1 MMLETRGHHF
11 KPRLNQLL
19 RDLRLDIAY
28 ERGQGDLLYY
38 RDPQG
43 AEVEVLDLVG
53 GYGSLL
59 LGHAHPVLRAEAQRL
74 LASDRPVH
82 VQASRREYA
91 SLLARELSLRARGD
105 YCVTFGNS
113 GAEAVEAAMKHAI
126 LETGARTF
134 IALDGAFHGKTLGA
148 LQLTA
153 NTAYREGFELPGL
166 NIIRVPPNDI
176 EQLAAAFR
184 QAKDL
189 AGFIFEPV
197 LGEGGIRPVEA
208 EFAQAAARLCAERN
222 VPLIADECQTGL
234 GRTGTFLASE
244 QLGVQ
249 PDYIILS
256 KALGGGIAK
265 ISALLARRERYRAEF
280 DLKHSSTYADDDF
293 SCAIA
298 LKTLELIDTTLLAAC
313 RDKGERLL
321 AGLRRVAAK
330 FPAVIADVRG
340 QGLMIAV
347 EFCHL
352 PRSSSFLLRYLDA
365 QEDLAKVITAYL
377 LNVHR
382 IRIAPTLSDPFSL
395 RLEPSA
401 LIGDSQIEWFLEAM
415 EETCSR
421 LGNGDAMNLTRFFR
435 RGGTDAPTADGPVRT
450 DAKFVAYNEDRF
462 RECQRHAPSVKVAW
476 LCHMIDADDLISLE
490 PSFASASLQERED
503 YLAQLVAQM
512 TPVAISAVDVR
523 SVTGDV
529 VRVYPI
535 LLPFTSSWVQR
546 RLDERRV
553 ALPQALVQQGIEMAR
568 SLDCQTVAL
577 GQYTSIVTLNGTR
590 VARNGIGVTT
600 GNSYAVALAM
610 QAIERAHL
618 ETGSKPAQSV
628 LVIAGAVGNIGRA
641 CAEILAPRYRQTIL
655 VGSDKP
661 GSRSRLEAFARSIP
675 NAVTSTDLAAIGKGN
690 VVLAALNA
698 VDAPLT
704 TAPFARNAIVCD
716 LSIPASLRP
725 SIAQLRPDL
734 LIIKGGIV
742 SLPFG
747 EDLEIAGF
755 PLPTGQTY
763 ACMAEAMLLGFEGIR
778 DASFTGA
785 LTPEQVMR
793 VSAMAARHGFE
804 LADYKRSCVLGFEPK
819 NDVRA
824 IAN

>member
-1 MMLETRGHHF
+1 MTLETGGPHF

-19 RDLRLDIAY
+19 RTLRLDIAY

-59 LGHAHPVLRAEAQRL
+59 LGHAHPALRAEAQRL
-74 LASDRPVH
+74 LASERPVH

-91 SLLARELSLRARGD
+91 ALLARELSMRAQDD

-113 GAEAVEAAMKHAI
+113 GAEAVEAAMKHAM

-153 NTAYREGFELPGL
+153 NAAYRDGFELPGL
-166 NIIRVPPNDI
+166 KIIRVPPND
-176 EQLAAAFR
+176 LDRLTAAFN
-184 QAKDL
+184 QATDL
-189 AGFIFEPV
+189 AGFVFEPV
-197 LGEGGIRPVEA
+197 LGEGGIRPIQA
-208 EFAQAAARLCAERN
+208 EFAQAAAKLCAQRN
-222 VPLIADECQTGL
+222 LPLIADECQTGL
-234 GRTGTFLASE
+234 GRTGTFLASHR
-244 QLGVQ
+244 LGVS

-265 ISALLARRERYRAEF
+265 ISALLVRRERYRNEF

-298 LKTLELIDTTLLAAC
+298 LKTLELIDAPLLAAC

-321 AGLRRVAAK
+321 AGLRRLAGK
-330 FPAVIADVRG
+330 FPSVIADVRG

-352 PRSSSFLLRYLDA
+352 SRSTSFLLRFLDV
-365 QEDLAKVITAYL
+365 QEDLAKVIAAYL

-382 IRIAPTLSDPFSL
+382 IRIAPTLSDPLSL

-401 LIGDSQIEWFLEAM
+401 LISEKHIENFLTAM

-421 LGNGDAMNLTRFFR
+421 LVSGDAMNLTRFLI
-435 RGGTDAPTADGPVRT
+435 RGDKEASITDGPLRS
-450 DAKFVAYNEDRF
+450 DAKFIAYDEDRF
-462 RECQRHAPSVKVAW
+462 RECQRHAAGVKVAW

-503 YLAQLVAQM
+503 YLAQLVPFM
-512 TPVAISAVDVR
+512 TPMAISAVDIR
-523 SVTGDV
+523 SALGGV

-535 LLPFTSSWVQR
+535 LLPFTSRWVQQ
-546 RLDERRV
+546 RLDERRL
-553 ALPQALVQQGIEMAR
+553 ALPQALVQQGVDLAR
-568 SLDCQTVAL
+568 SLGCQMVSL

-590 VARNGIGVTT
+590 VVRDGIGVTT

-618 ETGSKPAQSV
+618 EAGSKPAQSV

-655 VGSDKP
+655 LGSDKP
-661 GSRSRLEAFARSIP
+661 GSRSRLQAFARNIP
-675 NAVTSTDLAAIGKGN
+675 NAVISTDPSAIGKGN

-725 SIAQLRPDL
+725 DIAQRRPDL

-742 SLPFG
+742 SLPFA
-747 EDLEIAGF
+747 ENLEIAGF

-778 DASFTGA
+778 DASFTGS
-785 LTPEQVMR
+785 LTPQQVMQ

-819 NDVRA
+819 KDVRA
-824 IAN
+824 LAR

>member
-1 MMLETRGHHF
+1 MTLETGGPHF

-19 RDLRLDIAY
+19 RTLRLDIAY

-38 RDPQG
+38 LDPQG
-43 AEVEVLDLVG
+43 IEVEILDLVG

-59 LGHAHPVLRAEAQRL
+59 LGHAHPELRAEAQRL
-74 LASDRPVH
+74 LASKRPVH
-82 VQASRREYA
+82 VQASKREYA
-91 SLLARELSLRARGD
+91 SLLARELSMRAQGD

-113 GAEAVEAAMKHAI
+113 GAEAVEAAMKHAM

-134 IALDGAFHGKTLGA
+134 ITLDGAFHGKTLGA

-153 NTAYREGFELPGL
+153 NTAYREGFELSGL
-166 NIIRVPPNDI
+166 QIIRVPPNDLNR
-176 EQLAAAFR
+176 LAAAFD
-184 QAKDL
+184 QATDL
-189 AGFIFEPV
+189 AGFVFEPV
-197 LGEGGIRPVEA
+197 LGEGGIRPIAA
-208 EFAQAAARLCAERN
+208 EFVQTAARLCAQRD

-234 GRTGTFLASE
+234 GRTGTFLASH
-244 QLGVQ
+244 QLGVS
-249 PDYIILS
+249 PDYILLS

-265 ISALLARRERYRAEF
+265 ISALLVRRERYQSEF

-298 LKTLELIDTTLLAAC
+298 LKTLELVDDPLLAAC

-321 AGLRRVAAK
+321 AGLRRLAEK
-330 FPAVIADVRG
+330 FPTVIADVRG
-340 QGLMIAV
+340 KGLMIAV

-352 PRSSSFLLRYLDA
+352 SRSTSFLLRFLDV
-365 QEDLAKVITAYL
+365 QEDLSKVIAAYL

-382 IRIAPTLSDPFSL
+382 IRIAPTLSDPLNL

-401 LIGDSQIEWFLEAM
+401 LISEKHIEKFLAAM

-421 LGNGDAMNLTRFFR
+421 LISGDAMNLTRFLI
-435 RGGTDAPTADGPVRT
+435 GGDKQASNTDDPCRS
-450 DAKFVAYNEDRF
+450 DAKFIAYDEGRF
-462 RECQRHAPSVKVAW
+462 RECQRHAASVKVAW

-503 YLAQLVAQM
+503 YLAQLVPFM
-512 TPVAISAVDVR
+512 TPMAISAVDIR
-523 SVTGDV
+523 SVLGGI

-535 LLPFTSSWVQR
+535 LLPFTSRWVQQ
-546 RLDERRV
+546 RLDERRL
-553 ALPQALVQQGIEMAR
+553 ALPQALVQQGIDLAR
-568 SLDCQTVAL
+568 SLDCQMVSL

-590 VARNGIGVTT
+590 VIRDGIGVTT
-600 GNSYAVALAM
+600 GNSYAVALAI

-618 ETGSKPAQSV
+618 ETGNKPAQSV

-661 GSRSRLEAFARSIP
+661 GSRSRLEAFARNIP
-675 NAVTSTDLAAIGKGN
+675 NAVISTDRSAIGKGN

-704 TAPFARNAIVCD
+704 TAPIARNAIVCD

-725 SIAQLRPDL
+725 DIAQRRPDL

-763 ACMAEAMLLGFEGIR
+763 ACMAEAMLLGFEGVR
-778 DASFTGA
+778 DASFTGS
-785 LTPEQVMR
+785 LTPQKVMQV
-793 VSAMAARHGFE
+793 STMAARHGFE

-819 NDVRA
+819 KDVRVLA
-824 IAN
+824 R